1 MDKDR
6 IVEYLGLIDEVGVDY
21 SAARRMGLTDDESDR
36 IGMAVIA
43 AAIDLIEEL
52 SNENSK
58 LLKKIDKMDIDYIE
72 MENMREAL
80 QIYNDFY

>member
-21 SAARRMGLTDDESDR
+21 SAARRIGLTDDEADR
-36 IGMAVIA
+36 IGMAVIT

-52 SNENSK
+52 SDNNSK
-58 LLKKIDKMDIDYIE
+58 LLDKIDDLYVDMEDLRDIYLDYPS
-72 MENMREAL
+72 
-80 QIYNDFY
+80 YY

>member
-21 SAARRMGLTDDESDR
+21 SAARRIGLTDDEADR
-36 IGMAVIA
+36 IGITVIA

-52 SNENSK
+52 SDNNSK
-58 LLKKIDKMDIDYIE
+58 LLDKIDDLYVDMEDLRDIYLDYPS
-72 MENMREAL
+72 
-80 QIYNDFY
+80 Y